1 MTKHSEQDFRVSF
14 AQMDPRAVISRTELA
29 ALLCRT
35 PEAVSL
41 LAHRGR
47 LPRTA
52 FPGERKACWFVQDI
66 RSWLDELASDQ
77 SASNKPEGSTPTV
90 NCADKCRRIGR
101 PRTGGNK

>member
-1 MTKHSEQDFRVSF
+1 MRKHSELDFRVSF
-14 AQMDPRAVISRTELA
+14 AQMDPQAVISREELA
-29 ALLCRT
+29 ALLSRT

-66 RSWLDELASDQ
+66 RNWLDEMAKSH
-77 SASNKPEGSTPTV
+77 SSPSKPESQTPGDESI
-90 NCADKCRRIGR
+90 DKCRRTGR
-101 PRTGGNK
+101 PRGGEQ